1 MASRMPLCELSNSL
15 HWNSENPEGS
25 TMKTATEILRKE
37 HDAILRM
44 LDATEELARRFRK
57 HEHVEPQVLDHLLE
71 FFRLFADRCHHGK
84 EEDLFFPMLEKKG
97 MPRGGGPI
105 GVMLMEHDQGRG
117 LVGQMAIAG
126 KEYATGDSAAG
137 LRWAAAAVDYAGLLR
152 EHIAKENEVLFVMAE
167 RMLTPAEQQEL
178 VQAFEKSEEEK
189 MGAGTHERLH
199 TMMDK
204 LLAEL
209 QPAGR

>member
-1 MASRMPLCELSNSL
+1 LN
-15 HWNSENPEGS
+15 WDSENPEGIA
-25 TMKTATEILRKE
+25 MKTATEILRQE

-44 LDATEELARRFRK
+44 LDATEEIARRLRN
-57 HEHVEPQVLDHLLE
+57 HQRVEPQVLDHLLE

-84 EEDLFFPMLEKKG
+84 EEDLLFPLLEKKG

-126 KEYATGDSAAG
+126 KEYATGDSAAD
-137 LRWAAAAVDYAGLLR
+137 LRWAVAAADYAGLLR

-178 VQAFEKSEEEK
+178 AQAFEKSESEK

-199 TMMDK
+199 AMMDK
-204 LLAEL
+204 LLVGL
-209 QPAGR
+209 QLAGR

>member
-1 MASRMPLCELSNSL
+1 MHE
-15 HWNSENPEGS
+15 
-25 TMKTATEILRKE
+25 ATTILRQE

-44 LDATEELARRFRK
+44 LDATEEVARRLRN
-57 HEHVEPQVLDHLLE
+57 HERVEPQVLDNLLE
-71 FFRLFADRCHHGK
+71 FFRQFADRCHHGK
-84 EEDLFFPMLEKKG
+84 EEDLLFPLLEKKG
-97 MPRGGGPI
+97 MSRGGGPI

-117 LVGQMAIAG
+117 LVGQMATAG
-126 KEYATGDSAAG
+126 KEYATGDSPAG
-137 LRWAAAAVDYAGLLR
+137 LRWAAAATDYAGLLR

-178 VQAFEKSEEEK
+178 ALAFDKNEIEK

-199 TMMDK
+199 AMMDK
-204 LLAEL
+204 LLAGL

>member
-1 MASRMPLCELSNSL
+1 MHE
-15 HWNSENPEGS
+15 
-25 TMKTATEILRKE
+25 ATTILRQE

-44 LDATEELARRFRK
+44 LDATEEVARRLRN
-57 HEHVEPQVLDHLLE
+57 HERVEPQVLDNLLE
-71 FFRLFADRCHHGK
+71 FFRQFADRCHHGK
-84 EEDLFFPMLEKKG
+84 EEDLLFPLLEKKG
-97 MPRGGGPI
+97 MSRGGGPI

-117 LVGQMAIAG
+117 LVGQMATAG
-126 KEYATGDSAAG
+126 KEYATGDSQAG
-137 LRWAAAAVDYAGLLR
+137 LRWAAAAADYAGLLR

-178 VQAFEKSEEEK
+178 ALAFNKNEIEK

-199 TMMDK
+199 AMMDK
-204 LLAEL
+204 LLAGL

>member
-1 MASRMPLCELSNSL
+1 
-15 HWNSENPEGS
+15 
-25 TMKTATEILRKE
+25 MKTATEILRQE

-44 LDATEELARRFRK
+44 LDATEEVARRLGNR
-57 HEHVEPQVLDHLLE
+57 ESVEPQVLEHLLE

-84 EEDLFFPMLEKKG
+84 EEDLLFPLLEKKG

-105 GVMLMEHDQGRG
+105 GVMLMEHDHGRG
-117 LVGQMAIAG
+117 LIGQMASAG
-126 KEYATGDSAAG
+126 EEYATGDSSAG
-137 LRWAAAAVDYAGLLR
+137 LRWAAAAADYVELLR

-178 VQAFEKSEEEK
+178 AVAFERNETEK

-199 TMMDK
+199 AMIDK
-204 LLAEL
+204 LVAEL
-209 QPAGR
+209 QPANR